1 MAKRKKSGSNPVV
14 VTTAGKPDQATPAAQ
29 TALLSPSRVDRR
41 VAGELIVADAISPAL
56 SALPAPSAPPAPWEV
71 MLGGLRQRVLET
83 RSDAR
88 HRRHTPTTPTVY
100 YLLELAQQ
108 EHTSPT
114 LRIFI
119 DEEDN
124 RSGSDLPWWEECEPA
139 DSEDLED
146 SLRELSSTDQLL
158 IDRILDL
165 GPADD
170 PFMAGWTPALR
181 RKLSHSF
188 YDQPSGVDFL
198 LEGPDA
204 EWLLRNLTWTG
215 RLYWRVDAETQP
227 RPVRVKHWAAEP
239 LRPRLIL
246 SDTADGQI
254 RLSLDLVSDNA
265 THSLAEVAWMWGEG
279 IVLLTDRIAPLATD
293 DSPWVL
299 HFLQGGEQ
307 IVAPDQLPG
316 LLHSLLDIPNLL
328 PLVWPESWSLR
339 EEVGAPTPV
348 LKLMWP
354 KRPPAAGT
362 PIVLLGTVTFR
373 YADRD
378 LVPHDSTERLYDADQ
393 HRIVIRDRAREAQH
407 CGELF
412 QSGEIEPSA
421 NADIALPL
429 DRMAGLPQ
437 ALAAIGWTVEAEGR
451 PLAMPGE
458 FFLEVN
464 SDMDWFELR
473 GGAKYANQI
482 VPVPVLLQALRRKEN
497 FVRLDDGS
505 HGLLPTQ
512 WIEKFGKLLELAD
525 TDGDVVRFG
534 RAQAMLLDAL
544 LTEQDKR
551 SEVVVDAA
559 FQKLRRELTRF
570 QGITEV
576 QAPASFKGKLRRY
589 QRESLGWFQFL
600 QRFGFGGCLADDMG
614 LGKTVQ
620 VLALLEQ
627 RRARRLKKGEVR
639 KPSLVVVPKSLVFN
653 WRDEASRFAPR
664 LRIVDFT
671 GLARH
676 EREHELESADVI
688 LTTYGTL
695 RREIERL
702 SAMEF
707 DYAILDEAQAI
718 KNPQTDAAKA
728 CYVLRADHR
737 LAMTGTPI
745 ENHLGDLW
753 SQFRFL
759 NPGLLGKKEMFAG
772 FYRGDG
778 DPEALQRLAAVVRP
792 FLLRRTKQQV
802 LKELPK
808 KTEQTLLCE
817 MNPTQARQY
826 SELREHFRLKL
837 QKTVKEL
844 GIRRSAIHVLDALL
858 RLRQAACDGRL
869 INPKQGARGVKLDML
884 LDQLEE
890 VTREGHKVL
899 VFSQFTKLLG
909 LLQTD
914 LRKRKLTFEYLDGK
928 TGNRK
933 ACVDRF
939 QKDSKCSLFL
949 ISLKAGGHGLNL
961 TAADYVYILDPWWNP
976 AVEAQAVDRAHRMGQ
991 RKQVFA
997 YRMITKG
1004 TVEEKIME
1012 LQKSKRDLAES
1023 IISGNNSLIQNLTA
1037 DDLQLLLSR

>member
-1 MAKRKKSGSNPVV
+1 VAKRKKIGSNLVKV
-14 VTTAGKPDQATPAAQ
+14 TAGTQAGGAESADPAQ
-29 TALLSPSRVDRR
+29 VGRL
-41 VAGELIVADAISPAL
+41 VAGELIVDGPTETVA
-56 SALPAPSAPPAPWEV
+56 PAPWQS
-71 MLGGLRQRVLET
+71 MLGGLRQRVRE
-83 RSDAR
+83 AR
-88 HRRHTPTTPTVY
+88 LTTGRPRKKYATPTVY
-100 YLLELAQQ
+100 YLLELSQQ
-108 EHTSPT
+108 EHLTPS
-114 LRIFI
+114 LRIFLESENSKL
-119 DEEDN
+119 DD
-124 RSGSDLPWWEECEPA
+124 DQPWWTKCEPA
-139 DSEDLED
+139 DSGELED
-146 SLRELSSTDQLL
+146 HLAELSSTDQVLL
-158 IDRILDL
+158 NQILDMDSSDSWSEYGL
-165 GPADD
+165 PPD
-170 PFMAGWTPALR
+170 LR

-188 YDQPSGVDFL
+188 YSLRGGIDFVL
-198 LEGPDA
+198 DGPEA
-204 EWLLRNLTWTG
+204 EWLLRNMIWA
-215 RLYWRVDAETQP
+215 RQLYWRLDAETQTE
-227 RPVRVKHWAAEP
+227 PVRVQHFESEP
-239 LRPRLIL
+239 VRARLIL
-246 SDTADGQI
+246 SDTKDKKI
-254 RLSLDLVSDNA
+254 RLSLELTMGS
-265 THSLAEVAWMWGEG
+265 TTFELSQVAWLWNEG
-279 IVLLTDRIAPLATD
+279 PLLLTDRIVPIALEE
-293 DSPWVL
+293 SPWLL
-299 HFLQGGEQ
+299 HFLQNGEQ
-307 IVAPDQLPG
+307 IIDREQLPG
-316 LLHSLLDIPNLL
+316 LLHSLLEIPELL
-328 PLVWPESWSLR
+328 PLAWPESWPLR
-339 EEVGAPTPV
+339 EEAGVPTPV

-354 KRPPAAGT
+354 KRPPAAGAS
-362 PIVLLGTVTFR
+362 IVLSGSVSFR

-378 LVPHDSTERLYDADQ
+378 LSPNEATERLYDADQ
-393 HRIVIRDRAREAQH
+393 HRIVNRDREREAQH
-407 CGELF
+407 CVELF
-412 QSGEIEPSA
+412 RSGEVDPSA
-421 NADIALPL
+421 LADIIVPL

-451 PLAMPGE
+451 PLALPGE

-512 WIEKFGKLLELAD
+512 WIEKFGKLLDLAD

-544 LTEQDKR
+544 LAEQDQHA
-551 SEVVVDAA
+551 EVVVDTA
-559 FQKLRRELTRF
+559 FKKLRRELTRF

-576 QAPASFKGKLRRY
+576 QPPASFQGKLRRY

-627 RRARRLKKGEVR
+627 RRTRRLKAGEVR

-653 WRDEASRFAPR
+653 WRDEATRFAPR

-676 EREHELESADVI
+676 EREHELESANVI

-702 SAMEF
+702 SDMDF

-718 KNPQTDAAKA
+718 KNPETDAAKA
-728 CYVLRADHR
+728 CYLLRADHR

-792 FLLRRTKQQV
+792 FILRRTKQQV

-817 MNPTQARQY
+817 MSPAQARQY
-826 SELREHFRLKL
+826 NELREHFRLKL

-844 GIRRSAIHVLDALL
+844 GIRRAAIHVLDALL

-869 INPKQGARGVKLDML
+869 INPKQGARGVKLDLL

-890 VTREGHKVL
+890 VTSEGHKVL

-909 LLQTD
+909 LLQKD

-939 QKDSKCSLFL
+939 QRDPDCSLFL

-991 RKQVFA
+991 KKQVFA

-1004 TVEEKIME
+1004 TVEEKILE
-1012 LQKSKRDLAES
+1012 LQKSKRDLADS
-1023 IISGNNSLIQNLTA
+1023 IISGNNSLIRNLTA